1 MKQFTKWASREY
13 ALIPRLLA
21 TLLAGVLFVYLI
33 PSGLI
38 NQGPQLDVLLNL
50 PPLSLGLLNII
61 VGGILLIVGLYFAFW
76 SIGDQLLLARGT
88 PLPVM
93 ATQSLLVSGPFKY
106 CRNPMSFGAISLYLG
121 ISILAQSI
129 SSILIV
135 CLFTALLLTYIKKV
149 EERELEARFGQ
160 AYLAY
165 KAATPF
171 IIPWPWSRKTG

>member
-1 MKQFTKWASREY
+1 MKQITRWAGREY
-13 ALIPRLLA
+13 GFVPRIAA
-21 TLLAGVLFVYLI
+21 TLLAGVLFAFLI
-33 PSGLI
+33 PYGLV
-38 NQGPQLDVLLNL
+38 NLGPRLDFVLSLPQLDLGIA
-50 PPLSLGLLNII
+50 SLIL
-61 VGGILLIVGLYFAFW
+61 GGILVAAGLFYAFW

-93 ATQSLLVSGPFKY
+93 ATQTLLVSGPFRH
-106 CRNPMSFGAISLYLG
+106 CRNPMSFGAICLYLG

-135 CLFTALLLTYIKKV
+135 CLLTALLITYIKKI

-171 IIPWPWSRKTG
+171 IIPRPWSAQRR